1 MLARWLVALASV
13 LVMPTAMGQDTPIAG
28 IDYRDL
34 GTSPSRVS
42 RGGIEVVEYFWYRC
56 PHCYA
61 LEPLLNAWIARLP
74 AGVHFRRIPA
84 VLGKEWLIDARI
96 FYALQEIGELERLHQ
111 PLLYA
116 INEKGGRRYNR
127 SAYEEWVADWLHAQG
142 VDMTRYSAALASREV
157 QRKADESAQLSRQ
170 LQLEGTPTFEVAGRY
185 LISPPLG
192 DRYRTLQV
200 TDYVV
205 DIAMRSLPQPL
216 TKR

>member
-34 GTSPSRVS
+34 GASPRRVS

-61 LEPLLNAWIARLP
+61 LEPLLNGWIARLP

-142 VDMTRYSAALASREV
+142 VDMTRYAAALASQSVHEEV
-157 QRKADESAQLSRQ
+157 DEAARLSRK
-170 LQLEGTPTFEVAGRY
+170 LQLEGTPTFQVAGRY
-185 LISPPLG
+185 VIGAPIG
-192 DRYRTLQV
+192 DRRRILQIADYLVSRAAADTL
-200 TDYVV
+200 T
-205 DIAMRSLPQPL
+205 R
-216 TKR
+216 R